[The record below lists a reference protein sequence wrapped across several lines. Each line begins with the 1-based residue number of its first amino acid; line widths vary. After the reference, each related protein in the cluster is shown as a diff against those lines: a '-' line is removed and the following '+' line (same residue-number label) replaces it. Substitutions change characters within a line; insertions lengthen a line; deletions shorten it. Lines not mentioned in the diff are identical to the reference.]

1 MMNTTTRCLS
11 ALLISLPLCGACVQE
26 VGVAAE
32 PPDTARAESTPP
44 SPDFGSDDSAYL
56 MRPNGVSWN
65 GLKINGLKING
76 LKINGLKINGLKI
89 NGTTL
94 SGVALDDFAIID
106 GTALSGT
113 TEYGAQA
120 GWQDFIGATMIAV
133 TEDGAEVAM
142 RIDAITPRQD
152 PELLDYVISYKPEHG
167 PWTPACGTDEDGEP
181 IAAIP
186 LAGVW
191 NYEEGVPGGGSYIE
205 QPDVP
210 MFTFA
215 CETSV
220 LEKCVTAGY
229 KPWGFAEETKGNKTK
244 MRSLRPL
251 HQACT
256 RMMRADYCGN
266 GTPHT
271 VTGTLINMYDNFD
284 IQLDESTT
292 MALEA
297 EWTPDGAKCVKHLR
311 WTTGGQSVIDDAQ
324 DDIDQNCPGIDD
336 PAAQAICG
344 TSLSTYTTTWGYSV
358 PLNERALLRNES
370 EPPPN

>member
-1 MMNTTTRCLS
+1 MNKTIG
-11 ALLISLPLCGACVQE
+11 LIAAAIMVSTISCSQGPGDGGPGANPAVFDGYLDPQGVGFQGESLNGISTQGISTQGISTQGDELKGFVFASFVNTNGPISNVTLQGTVFHGTDGLATPISGAGFIDAELNAVRGDDTLTPMKIVDVQTSESDSEITLYELAWHDGTSWVNPCGE
-26 VGVAAE
+26 E
-32 PPDTARAESTPP
+32 
-44 SPDFGSDDSAYL
+44 
-56 MRPNGVSWN
+56 N
-65 GLKINGLKING
+65 GLPIMAIP
-76 LKINGLKINGLKI
+76 
-89 NGTTL
+89 
-94 SGVALDDFAIID
+94 FA
-106 GTALSGT
+106 GRWKYASGT
-113 TEYGAQA
+113 P
-120 GWQDFIGATMIAV
+120 
-133 TEDGAEVAM
+133 DGGDY
-142 RIDAITPRQD
+142 IND
-152 PELLDYVISYKPEHG
+152 PNL
-167 PWTPACGTDEDGEP
+167 
-181 IAAIP
+181 
-186 LAGVW
+186 
-191 NYEEGVPGGGSYIE
+191 
-205 QPDVP
+205 
-210 MFTFA
+210 FTFSCTTGTIA
-215 CETSV
+215 
-220 LEKCVTAGY
+220 KCALRGY
-229 KPWGFAEETKGNKTK
+229 KPWKTIEECNGQSNCQTL
-244 MRSLRPL
+244 SLQPF

>member
-1 MMNTTTRCLS
+1 
-11 ALLISLPLCGACVQE
+11 
-26 VGVAAE
+26 
-32 PPDTARAESTPP
+32 
-44 SPDFGSDDSAYL
+44 
-56 MRPNGVSWN
+56 WN

-256 RMMRADYCGN
+256 RMMRADYCGD
-266 GTPHT
+266 GMPHT
-271 VTGTLINMYDNFD
+271 MEHTLIDMWDALGIEEEEQSF
-284 IQLDESTT
+284 E
-292 MALEA
+292 LEA
-297 EWTPDGAKCVKHLR
+297 EWTVNGASCTRHVR
-311 WTTGGQSVIDDAQ
+311 YTGMGEAGALDTLNYIAAHCPSVLPSASCGSQ
-324 DDIDQNCPGIDD
+324 GSTFNTSPGWKKPLDQRSLFRNSSCAPPQFPNCGVAGMP
-336 PAAQAICG
+336 
-344 TSLSTYTTTWGYSV
+344 
-358 PLNERALLRNES
+358 EE
-370 EPPPN
+370 